1 MLVEVRSPTTEGYD
15 RGEKLEH
22 YKRAEPYGP
31 GSTARLASVDAEL
44 PADAVY
50 RNPLP
55 D

>member
-1 MLVEVRSPTTEGYD
+1 MPLAMRLPRFSLEEMNNVRHEYLATAHLVP
-15 RGEKLEH
+15 
-22 YKRAEPYGP
+22 
-31 GSTARLASVDAEL
+31 VDAEL